1 MHRGYTR
8 HEQRLQK
15 VLSSMAQAPRRP
27 LGQPVLA
34 SPAAGRGSWGR
45 GKRRGRGPGRK
56 WEWPASAQ
64 LSPGGGG
71 GARPSSLSCAPGTS
85 TSRLPARRQGGGGE
99 ARARG
104 SVCTRDTRAIQ
115 DCGDLQTV
123 SHTHTSYG
131 KLVTV
136 TAPRDVS
143 VAENLLWTI
152 SFLSPL
158 PPKKPSP
165 SNCEHLQG
173 QRAFA
178 CTPMRHDHT
187 CAHGAACYE
196 CVCTW
201 GLGVACPR
209 PNEHACHSTT
219 PEVEAGGSP
228 VQG

>member
-115 DCGDLQTV
+115 DRGDLQTV

-143 VAENLLWTI
+143 VAENLLGTI
-152 SFLSPL
+152 SCLSPF
-158 PPKKPSP
+158 PPKNRRRPTANTCRDSEHSP
-165 SNCEHLQG
+165 ARPCATTT
-173 QRAFA
+173 RAL
-178 CTPMRHDHT
+178 TGP
-187 CAHGAACYE
+187 
-196 CVCTW
+196 CVMNVCVRGGW
-201 GLGVACPR
+201 G
-209 PNEHACHSTT
+209 
-219 PEVEAGGSP
+219 
-228 VQG
+228 